1 MEICQHSICLT
12 AAAGFI
18 IGRTK
23 LLQTVLQAP
32 AESPINMPADNRVS
46 PARDKGE
53 WGVDHGSEVAEAG
66 TCYASS
72 DVTDDVGDLVG
83 SLQQD
88 EIKGSFPNFSGPI
101 VPES

>member
-1 MEICQHSICLT
+1 
-12 AAAGFI
+12 
-18 IGRTK
+18 
-23 LLQTVLQAP
+23 
-32 AESPINMPADNRVS
+32 MPADNRVS

-88 EIKGSFPNFSGPI
+88 EIKEAKAMTSGSGVAPMQLVQKASI
-101 VPES
+101 LKTWY